1 MAPDQKQ
8 CRLPTPPVALDDALP
23 APASAR
29 RPRPHQP
36 GRLAVN
42 AHAQS
47 RLAAGDVGH
56 VVHALVHVSPLLAV
70 LHGSTDDSS
79 LPSAGRGMTR
89 MHNLCAQRQRAIDM
103 KVSHIAPGGLRPS
116 AMHEPRE
123 ISKQT
128 NNHSGPAIYVHYG
141 ADPGRT
147 HPRTL
152 ATVARFP
159 RPESAPAVASTI
171 WSRRRPGANFTYGP
185 LLHHHARD
193 VMIGIYSYIQR

>member
-1 MAPDQKQ
+1 MPRGGPNDPGTR
-8 CRLPTPPVALDDALP
+8 CRMIKADGSRFELTAAKSKNADGYCYQHMGAQ
-23 APASAR
+23 R
-29 RPRPHQP
+29 RRTW
-36 GRLAVN
+36 GAIKRVRSGY
-42 AHAQS
+42 HA
-47 RLAAGDVGH
+47 
-56 VVHALVHVSPLLAV
+56 
-70 LHGSTDDSS
+70 TDDSS

-171 WSRRRPGANFTYGP
+171 WSRRHPGANFTYGP